1 MNARHRATTILTALS
16 FSLAMVAALF
26 FLIFPAYSSGATL
39 LQVNGPDALVPLLLP
54 VIVALV
60 ALIPKRVMRIVAAV
74 LLAEFALIAG
84 FSIGLFYI
92 PAAFT
97 MLLAAFAPGQTQPSP
112 LENKES
118 STSN

>member
-60 ALIPKRVMRIVAAV
+60 ALLIPKRVMRIVAAV
-74 LLAEFALIAG
+74 LLAGFALIAG

-92 PAAFT
+92 PAD
-97 MLLAAFAPGQTQPSP
+97 LRCC
-112 LENKES
+112 
-118 STSN
+118 